1 MEVRLLSVG
10 TRGFF
15 LVASRLAIAAQFCRP
30 QREKNLWHQ
39 GNSIAVAFKNTKSA
53 GRAKERDQINN
64 KARLFWKSILKTKHK
79 A

>member
-39 GNSIAVAFKNTKSA
+39 GTQAETPKAGFQMRSVLKLSKKPLPATKY
-53 GRAKERDQINN
+53 RYQ
-64 KARLFWKSILKTKHK
+64 T
-79 A
+79 